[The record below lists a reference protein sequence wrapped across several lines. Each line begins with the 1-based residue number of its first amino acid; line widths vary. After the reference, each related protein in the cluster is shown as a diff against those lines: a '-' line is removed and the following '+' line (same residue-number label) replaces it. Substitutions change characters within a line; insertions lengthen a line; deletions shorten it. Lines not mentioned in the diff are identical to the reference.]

1 LHRRLKRLIKN
12 KTAVSNQIRGLL
24 SKFGLVFPCGTNL
37 VGQPLWDNLCGN
49 AALLIGVQG
58 VLDNAQYSVRLPDK
72 MTDMQEEYRTIL
84 TRVKGIEQQL
94 NEFADSSEIGQIL
107 LNIPGIGIINA
118 SAFLAAIDKSQA
130 FNNPKELVVW
140 LGLTPKQHASGNI
153 IRWTVSTSAG
163 TVICVNSWCTVPE
176 H

>member
-1 LHRRLKRLIKN
+1 
-12 KTAVSNQIRGLL
+12 
-24 SKFGLVFPCGTNL
+24 
-37 VGQPLWDNLCGN
+37 
-49 AALLIGVQG
+49 VQ
-58 VLDNAQYSVRLPDK
+58 N
-72 MTDMQEEYRTIL
+72 IL

-94 NEFADSSEIGQIL
+94 SEFADSSEIGQIL
-107 LNIPGIGIINA
+107 LSIPGRGIINA

-140 LGLTPKQHASGNI
+140 LGLTPKQHAFGNI

-176 H
+176 HQ